1 MLELSVP
8 WWEFALRGV
17 AVYLF
22 LLVFLR
28 LTGKRQTAQYAPF
41 DLVLLLIL
49 SNAVQNSM
57 NAGDNSLLG
66 GLILAATLIL
76 CHMLLSRLSFHFPRL
91 AHLIDGQAQVLVA
104 RGQLNQP
111 LMRRELITHDDLS
124 AALRAGG
131 CLSLH
136 EVERATLETD
146 GHITIVLRRSL
157 SSP

>member
-8 WWEFALRGV
+8 WWEFVLRGV
-17 AVYLF
+17 VVYLF

-49 SNAVQNSM
+49 SNAVQNAM

-66 GLILAATLIL
+66 GLILATTLIF
-76 CHMLLSRLSFHFPRL
+76 CHMLLSRLSYYYPRL
-91 AHLIDGQAQVLVA
+91 ARLIDGQAQVLVA
-104 RGQLNQP
+104 QGQVNRP
-111 LMRRELITHDDLS
+111 LMRRELITHDDLT

-131 CLSLH
+131 CLDLH

-146 GHITIVLRRSL
+146 GHITIVLRRTA
-157 SSP
+157 P